1 MHTQCAYYVIHKTRL
16 CSLCVPGLK
25 FGQYW
30 GRQSVYILIPM
41 QGCEEALTEY
51 IQENLLIVA
60 TVAITFVV
68 AEVHM
73 LTQCAYDVCVHMMT
87 YKTKLDYAD
96 K

>member
-1 MHTQCAYYVIHKTRL
+1 
-16 CSLCVPGLK
+16 
-25 FGQYW
+25 
-30 GRQSVYILIPM
+30 M

-73 LTQCAYDVCVHMMT
+73 HTQCA
-87 YKTKLDYAD
+87 LDYALSVSQALNLDNIGAD

>member
-1 MHTQCAYYVIHKTRL
+1 
-16 CSLCVPGLK
+16 
-25 FGQYW
+25 
-30 GRQSVYILIPM
+30 M

-73 LTQCAYDVCVHMMT
+73 HTQCAYDVIHKTRLCSLCVPGLKFGQ
-87 YKTKLDYAD
+87 YWGRQSVPNGDLCIII
-96 K
+96 